1 MAINYRVMNC
11 EPRHVFEVLANGWV
25 YPSWVVGASRMR
37 DVDEGWPQPGSQIH
51 HSVGVWPML
60 LDDTTSVL
68 EWDPPRHAMLKA
80 RAWPIGEADVEIDVR
95 ERGTASN
102 VRMIEDAISGPARF
116 VPGPVRDAATHAR
129 NSETLRRLAYLA
141 EGLAKNERR
150 TTK

>member
-1 MAINYRVMNC
+1 M
-11 EPRHVFEVLANGWV
+11 
-25 YPSWVVGASRMR
+25 
-37 DVDEGWPQPGSQIH
+37 
-51 HSVGVWPML
+51 
-60 LDDTTSVL
+60 
-68 EWDPPRHAMLKA
+68 
-80 RAWPIGEADVEIDVR
+80 R

-102 VRMIEDAISGPARF
+102 VRMIEDVVSGPARF